1 MKIFI
6 FIEQICTN
14 IVSYGK
20 IIVFFTGRGKM
31 KKKIFL
37 SLIVFIFALSANFAF
52 AAGKT
57 TKKAAKKP
65 AKATS
70 KTTNKSVF
78 DRNSVSKKYTNCANY
93 SEEKNDNLKG
103 YVLYVPIGTTVN
115 AVLSQD
121 VNSKSIVSG
130 AVVNAILIEDFK
142 YKDNLIASSGSIVQ
156 GNIVK
161 ARKANLNAK
170 YAQIQIRF
178 TSIRTPYNNVI
189 PISAMILTSDKSGI
203 VKSEIQEGG
212 GIKLS
217 ANTKIQIYFDQP
229 ITLGAQ

>member
-6 FIEQICTN
+6 FIEQICIN

-20 IIVFFTGRGKM
+20 IFVFFTGRGKM
-31 KKKIFL
+31 KKKILL
-37 SLIVFIFALSANFAF
+37 SLIVFIFALSANYAL
-52 AAGKT
+52 AAKT
-57 TKKAAKKP
+57 TKRTAKKS
-65 AKATS
+65 AKTTS
-70 KTTNKSVF
+70 KTVSKSVL
-78 DRNSVSKKYTNCANY
+78 DKNSVSKKYTNTANY
-93 SEEKNDNLKG
+93 SEEKSDNLKG
-103 YVLYVPIGTTVN
+103 YVLYVPIGTTAN
-115 AVLSQD
+115 AVLSQN

-142 YKDNLIASSGSIVQ
+142 YNGNLIASSGSVVQ

-161 ARKANLNAK
+161 AKKANLNAK

-189 PISAMILTSDKSGI
+189 PISAIILTSDKSGI
-203 VKSEIQEGG
+203 IKSEIEEGG

-217 ANTKIQIYFDQP
+217 ANTKIKIYFDQP